1 MNIFNASFLSTCFRF
16 QSDFQVTELPV
27 YAILVI
33 CVFFFGGVACLFLI
47 LAVLGF
53 CCFAQAFSSYE
64 WKLLLVTVQRLL
76 IEWLLLLAEHWLQG
90 EWASISAAHRLSNW
104 GAGAL
109 ERRLSSRD
117 TRA

>member
-1 MNIFNASFLSTCFRF
+1 MPFRIHNFLKHLLTLNCFI
-16 QSDFQVTELPV
+16 
-27 YAILVI
+27 Y
-33 CVFFFGGVACLFLI
+33 FFFTALDL
-47 LAVLGF
+47 
-53 CCFAQAFSSYE
+53 CCITQAFSSYGE
-64 WKLLLVTVQRLL
+64 WKLLLVAVQRLL
-76 IEWLLLLAEHWLQG
+76 IEWFLLLAEHWLQD